1 MVMVTL
7 RQCDEI
13 ALDRK
18 VLPINIYAATMAFGL
33 FVLKKFCKKIMM
45 HCL

>member
-33 FVLKKFCKKIMM
+33 FDLKKFCKKILMP
-45 HCL
+45 CL